1 MFVRLRV
8 PMGPPKADALLVPD
22 RILQQNQEGRYL
34 LVVGANDEVEERTV
48 QLGELDGQLRVITA
62 GLKPDDKVVITGLD
76 RAIPG
81 RKVNTRP
88 ISIASAAGGTD
99 TSK

>member
-1 MFVRLRV
+1 M
-8 PMGPPKADALLVPD
+8 
-22 RILQQNQEGRYL
+22 
-34 LVVGANDEVEERTV
+34 VGANDEVEQRAV

-62 GLKPDDKVVITGLD
+62 GLKPDDRVVVTGLD

-81 RKVNTRP
+81 RKINTRP
-88 ISIASAAGGTD
+88 ISIATAVGGTD